1 MGEDSFSYLPRFL
14 SSGQIAVGKS
24 ILFYKGLNNTIQ
36 SYDPSEIINLK
47 SSVSEGKSL
56 IASAITDKG
65 ISTASNATF
74 QTMADNILLITG
86 KPSVPDLFGDG
97 SDGIGLFSSNTTW
110 SVAVEDTGMII
121 KQFETLTIS
130 QNVIVSA
137 GNRNCGMIIKVQG
150 DCNIAGTLS
159 NILSCKTLRSEDNVD
174 FSIYPYSM
182 LSSVAG
188 NGGDGGSTKLYNT
201 ESGTGMDYYARGGK
215 GMSGRFYGGG
225 WSGGGAGGC
234 YPAVSG
240 EKDKLSG
247 GAGGDADGITTA
259 ISNIFIG
266 GAAIRTSS
274 STNRFTKGNPGYY
287 GGGGGGASG
296 MSGSSGAGGSSP
308 GAIGGSE
315 SGYQS
320 SQYSSPGG
328 GAGNI
333 GGGVIILLVGGKLT
347 ITGTIDCSGGKGGDA
362 GYDECSNRQ
371 HKATSGGGAGGGRIF
386 ICYKGE
392 ILNNGT
398 LNVSGGQP
406 GAYPA
411 PNQTAV
417 DYRTCGTAGTD
428 GTLNIKTYDQYI
440 AEDIH
445 P

>member
-1 MGEDSFSYLPRFL
+1 M
-14 SSGQIAVGKS
+14 SGI
-24 ILFYKGLNNTIQ
+24 IQ
-36 SYDPSEIINLK
+36 SYNPSEIASLK

-65 ISTASNATF
+65 VSTTPDATF
-74 QTMADNILLITG
+74 QTMANNILLITG

-97 SDGIGLFSSNTTW
+97 SDGIGLFGSNTSW
-110 SVAVEDTGMII
+110 SAITEDTGMII
-121 KQFETLTIS
+121 KQFESLTIS

-150 DCNIAGTLS
+150 DCTIAGTLS
-159 NILSCKTLRSEDNVD
+159 NVLSCKTLRTEDNVD

-182 LSSVAG
+182 LSSAAG
-188 NGGDGGSTKLYNT
+188 NGGNGGSTKIYRA
-201 ESGTGMDYYARGGK
+201 SGEEDYYARGGN

-234 YPAVSG
+234 YPVISSV
-240 EKDKLSG
+240 KNQTSG

-259 ISNIFIG
+259 VTNIFIG
-266 GAAIRTSS
+266 GAAVHVSGN
-274 STNRFTKGNPGYY
+274 TNRFTKGNPGYY
-287 GGGGGGASG
+287 GGGGSGATG
-296 MSGSSGAGGSSP
+296 TNGSSGAGGSAP
-308 GAIGGSE
+308 GAIGESE
-315 SGYQS
+315 SGYQGG
-320 SQYSSPGG
+320 QYCSPGG

-411 PNQTAV
+411 PTQTTI

-428 GTLNIKTYDQYI
+428 GTINIKTYDQYI
-440 AEDIH
+440 TEDIH

>member
-1 MGEDSFSYLPRFL
+1 MPGFL
-14 SSGQIAVGKS
+14 KSGQIVVGKS

-65 ISTASNATF
+65 VSTASDATF

-97 SDGIGLFSSNTTW
+97 SDGVGLFSSNASWNAIT
-110 SVAVEDTGMII
+110 EDTGMII

-130 QNVIVSA
+130 QNVTVSA

-159 NILSCKTLRSEDNVD
+159 NVLSCKTLRSEDNVD

-188 NGGDGGSTKLYNT
+188 NGGNGGSTKLYST
-201 ESGTGMDYYARGGK
+201 EAGGMDYYARGGN
-215 GMSGRFYGGG
+215 GMSGRIYGGG

-234 YPAVSG
+234 YTAISSV
-240 EKDKLSG
+240 KDQLSG

-259 ISNIFIG
+259 VTNIFIG
-266 GAAIRTSS
+266 GAAIHASG
-274 STNRFTKGNPGYY
+274 STNRFTKGKPGYY
-287 GGGGGGASG
+287 GGGGSGATG
-296 MSGSSGAGGSSP
+296 TNGSSGAGGSFP

-315 SGYQS
+315 SGYQGG
-320 SQYSSPGG
+320 QYSSPGG

-392 ILNNGT
+392 LLNSGT

-411 PNQTAV
+411 PVQTAV

-428 GTLNIKTYDQYI
+428 GTINIKTYDQYI
-440 AEDIH
+440 TEDIH